1 MTSSSSSKTI
11 KSNKISE
18 NSLYSKL
25 NHYPKVQSDFNMPF
39 NSYIPNLSPKSN
51 LCLNSFTHLNN
62 SSSTKVI
69 NNPSSNCI
77 YQNIKTVNITINKQK
92 KGNTFLGKKT
102 KIHFKVQKNCKKK
115 RFFITNKNMRNSTF
129 NINNISQNNK
139 TIINIENSNTHGS
152 TFSDKSAEKSEKIFL
167 LKEKPKLFYTVDYN
181 LFENPEEEK
190 KNEGRWSYY
199 ENIKFIKAF
208 VNFGKNYKL
217 IQKYICSRNKKQ
229 IRSHAQKFFK
239 KFKKLKNNDFDFSD
253 DNIKDF
259 SDIFKLIEAKNKN
272 NIEKKEYIINTLISL
287 YENIPKNENNYFDK
301 NNKFNPINTE
311 IMRRKKIEDKVDKT
325 IECPSLNNDKNIKK
339 EGDNELSKNIFNTED
354 QMFIFENE
362 INNDSINSNLD
373 LKEDEEEE
381 INQKGSAHEEI
392 DINRCIDFEVNGEK
406 LKKDIFMN
414 EKNVCNYSNVDN
426 NFNRSIKMYNDFIY
440 SVGDSDLFCL
450 DEISS
455 DVNKILYV
463 NKIESPFFNLTSDHL
478 D

>member
-1 MTSSSSSKTI
+1 MFLHKKKNIHFKIEKNCEKKPLFIINRTENLSFNIYNITLNNKTSI
-11 KSNKISE
+11 NINNLNNQENILSNKITGE
-18 NSLYSKL
+18 FNKL
-25 NHYPKVQSDFNMPF
+25 E
-39 NSYIPNLSPKSN
+39 
-51 LCLNSFTHLNN
+51 
-62 SSSTKVI
+62 
-69 NNPSSNCI
+69 
-77 YQNIKTVNITINKQK
+77 KTFPI
-92 KGNTFLGKKT
+92 
-102 KIHFKVQKNCKKK
+102 
-115 RFFITNKNMRNSTF
+115 
-129 NINNISQNNK
+129 
-139 TIINIENSNTHGS
+139 
-152 TFSDKSAEKSEKIFL
+152 
-167 LKEKPKLFYTVDYN
+167 KEKPKLFYTVDYN

-325 IECPSLNNDKNIKK
+325 IECPSLNNEKNIKK
-339 EGDNELSKNIFNTED
+339 EGDNGLSKNIFNTED